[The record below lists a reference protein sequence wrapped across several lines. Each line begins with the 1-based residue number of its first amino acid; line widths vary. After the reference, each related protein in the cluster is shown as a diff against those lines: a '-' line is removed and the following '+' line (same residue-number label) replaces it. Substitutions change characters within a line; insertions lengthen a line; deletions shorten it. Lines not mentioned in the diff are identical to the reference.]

1 MLTYKDCLDWA
12 ELEQGEVDA
21 IGEHEHLD
29 RFIALA
35 YGDNLNHQRDGA
47 RRMRKILI
55 DDIRVAQRHHDF
67 RHAQE
72 LKQTLTRHIKNH
84 PL

>member
-1 MLTYKDCLDWA
+1 MLTYKDCLDWC
-12 ELEQGEVDA
+12 ELEQDEVEA

-35 YGDNLNHQRDGA
+35 YGDNLNHRRDGA

-55 DDIRVAQRHHDF
+55 DDIRHAQRHHNLN
-67 RHAQE
+67 HELE
-72 LKQTLTRHIKNH
+72 LKQTLARHIKNH